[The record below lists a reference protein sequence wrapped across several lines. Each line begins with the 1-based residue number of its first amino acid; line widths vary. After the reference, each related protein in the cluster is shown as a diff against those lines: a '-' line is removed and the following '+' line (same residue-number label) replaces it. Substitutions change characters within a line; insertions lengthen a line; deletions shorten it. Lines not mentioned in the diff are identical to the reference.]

1 MKLGIAIAPLNKTNS
16 AKNVLDKIHL
26 LEELLNR
33 RFDFIEGINNP
44 SIMYELI
51 KHYPCYTLGSLI
63 PRTDIDIVEQFMNA
77 CYLAKELNIKYL
89 MFGNQKVRE
98 YVAEGKYKLNLQQ
111 LYTGM
116 FGACSHLGLELM
128 FEPLKGTYPSTLSE
142 VVRLQNMYN
151 VSSMHICLKNTD
163 INSDILDIVMPNTIQ
178 NCHISLALYLK
189 YYESIKH
196 LDRVTLEI

>member
-1 MKLGIAIAPLNKTNS
+1 MKLGIAIAPLNKTNN
-16 AKNVLDKIHL
+16 AKDVLNKIHL

-33 RFDFIEGINNP
+33 QFDFIEGINNP
-44 SIMYELI
+44 PIMHEVI
-51 KHYPCYTLGSLI
+51 KHPCYTLGSLI

-116 FGACSHLGLELM
+116 FGVCSHLGLELM
-128 FEPLKGTYPSTLSE
+128 FEPLKGTYPATLSE
-142 VVRLQNMYN
+142 VVRLQNTHN
-151 VSSMHICLKNTD
+151 AKSVHICLKNTD
-163 INSDILDIVMPNTIQ
+163 INSDILDIVMPNTIK
-178 NCHISLALYLK
+178 NCHISLALYIK